1 MKKTIIILTIH
12 VLLIAGCNQTVK
24 INTGY
29 ENIPAVSIQTI
40 NETCLIVIYPDIN
53 PAEYSFS
60 EEELESFDD
69 LLFYASRTESRFTY
83 FSINAVSIEKR
94 YLSFA
99 LDNGK
104 NYIID
109 TNKQNQFEAFLYK
122 NGQIPLPVNVVSTD
136 WKTIAD
142 YLQMDES
149 KITKRIESY
158 EKFEEQPKASTDKEV
173 KYYYSFYSEDF
184 GGDVVYVFYD
194 DETLFECFACKLDTG
209 SDRMRTNRT
218 YTELNNSLLV
228 EERSDKS
235 EYSLDLIN
243 ADGRIPENWK
253 MINYQKVISPYQ
265 IVDFSPDNGR
275 IPYENI
281 QRIKGNTLIFPN
293 YEEKFWSK
301 KKEKTRD
308 EWTHYKAQK
317 IERLHELN
325 FKKYRTAE
333 KRYLSFTLADGKKII
348 VDMNEF
354 GEERFWEAI
363 LYIEGHIPFRLH
375 LMDFEDKRE
384 NEIETALRP

>member
-1 MKKTIIILTIH
+1 MKKTIMILTIH

-29 ENIPAVSIQTI
+29 ENIPADSIQTI
-40 NETCLIVIYPDIN
+40 NETCLIVIYPAIN

-60 EEELESFDD
+60 EEELESFEDF
-69 LLFYASRTESRFTY
+69 LFYASRTESRFKY
-83 FSINAVSIEKR
+83 FSINDVSIEKR

-109 TNKQNQFEAFLYK
+109 TNKQNLFEAFLYK

-158 EKFEEQPKASTDKEV
+158 EKFEEQLKAPTDKEV

-194 DETLFECFACKLDTG
+194 DETLFECFACRLDTG
-209 SDRMRTNRT
+209 SDKMRTNRT
-218 YTELNNSLLV
+218 YTELQNSLLV

-301 KKEKTRD
+301 KQEKTRD

-348 VDMNEF
+348 VDMKTF

-363 LYIEGHIPFRLH
+363 LYIEGYIPFRLH

>member
-1 MKKTIIILTIH
+1 MKKTIMILTIH

-24 INTGY
+24 INTRY
-29 ENIPAVSIQTI
+29 ENIPADSIQTI
-40 NETCLIVIYPDIN
+40 NETCLIVIYPAIN

-60 EEELESFDD
+60 EEELESFEDF
-69 LLFYASRTESRFTY
+69 LFYASRTESRFKY
-83 FSINAVSIEKR
+83 FSINDVSIEKR

-109 TNKQNQFEAFLYK
+109 TNKQNLFEAFLYK

-158 EKFEEQPKASTDKEV
+158 EKFEEQLKAPTDKEV

-194 DETLFECFACKLDTG
+194 DETLFECFACRLDTG
-209 SDRMRTNRT
+209 SDKMRTNRT
-218 YTELNNSLLV
+218 YTELQDSLLV

-243 ADGRIPENWK
+243 DDGRIPENWK

-301 KKEKTRD
+301 KQEKTRD

-348 VDMNEF
+348 VDMNTF

-363 LYIEGHIPFRLH
+363 LYIEGYIPFRLH